1 MKIIIQTNKLKC
13 DMGIC
18 KNSANYSVVPDG
30 ADQSQYV
37 NLCKDCM
44 KKLYVLSSEIYKGK
58 ASKDKTDKDG
68 ARGKL

>member
-18 KNSANYSVVPDG
+18 KNPADYSVVPEG
-30 ADQSQYV
+30 ADQSQYI

-44 KKLYVLSSEIYKGK
+44 KKLYTESSAIFATKS
-58 ASKDKTDKDG
+58 SKDVSVKNKS
-68 ARGKL
+68 RGEL